1 MKREMQRDKGAVQ
14 DRKQMFGRETRNYLL
29 DEDKINKYRE
39 YFGNKPETVF
49 REEKDESAYLK
60 ALNGIDK
67 CFVNEDANGLIEIA
81 KNAKASNELSGW
93 EKQMV
98 ALECRSAVMD
108 LFV

>member
-1 MKREMQRDKGAVQ
+1 M
-14 DRKQMFGRETRNYLL
+14 
-29 DEDKINKYRE
+29 
-39 YFGNKPETVF
+39 
-49 REEKDESAYLK
+49 
-60 ALNGIDK
+60 NGIDK

-108 LFV
+108 LFA